1 MSLARTLTFFVVD
14 ISPSMGR
21 TRTVVEEFFDSKGE
35 VEQRERTVTNLEWC
49 LEFVSRK
56 TQALIFSGLK
66 TATMGLMTFGST
78 RTNNAIVDADN
89 ADDAANEGYAGID
102 EIAQLGQPTVATLEL
117 LRLLRACGEDEG
129 GHDADPLDALIC
141 ALTSLSDK
149 NRGGQSAS
157 AKSYKK
163 TIYLITDA
171 RHRMN
176 KDSVD
181 AIATKIRDERVS
193 LRVIGVDF
201 DDEEFGFKEPK
212 KDTVKAENEAW
223 WHSWL
228 TDLPE
233 SRIATAAH
241 AIEQATLPNVQMQ
254 GSAPY
259 SSALT
264 FGDPDNRY
272 STGGVM
278 HIPIKMYKLTTRVL
292 PMARKTMSKLAEQ
305 AVIARQGNG
314 ASPGHRQT
322 DVVPSSTPML
332 SSTDVSDGLTNTY
345 LVDTRRL
352 YFLAEEAK
360 EHGTEHAE
368 ALPEGAE
375 NSFSKA
381 YKLGASVIPIT
392 SDLDIQ
398 WESKSGLEIIHWV
411 KESTFRR
418 QYLLADIWNIF
429 ADAINSQAQ
438 VQLSSLSM
446 AMKAQGKYALVRF
459 VRRANA
465 EPKLGVLH
473 PVTRSDEDTAAD
485 YFHFSEI
492 PFSDDL
498 KRYTFPS
505 LDRVIT
511 ADGKVL
517 KDHRTLPTDK
527 MVSAMEGLIDSMDLM
542 HAFKDE
548 EGQGQAWFST
558 EDSFNPAIH
567 RMKEAVAY
575 RVMHPD
581 SKDLPRPHWE
591 VDKFLDRPGEIRE
604 ASEPW
609 ADKCKKAF
617 MIRYYPDKSLAK
629 VKQKRERDAA
639 AHAKRTDARYEL
651 DLGQAGADSGDEA
664 EGQNDAGAEKGPA
677 TSDEQKRFK
686 NSQGQSQPVKGKLID
701 EDEGDESEEEDMLA
715 PRRKT
720 RDVKEEPDLTQKTPE
735 KKGQP
740 SGGADGGETNGKD
753 GEQEDEEDGEAP
765 ESSIKILE
773 SDPVGSFLFHLE
785 DPKMDQGAVLRALQK
800 SVLSLISS
808 SSVKKDA
815 ARKAHEALRA
825 GKKAAA
831 EYDEAEEWNAFVRGF
846 KSAATSSTSSGVALP
861 EEGALAYLPEL
872 RASEEMRAFWQ
883 NYCVGDTSIGLITKE
898 EDEGLRSRVEQQEA
912 QEFVS
917 S

>member
-1 MSLARTLTFFVVD
+1 M
-14 ISPSMGR
+14 
-21 TRTVVEEFFDSKGE
+21 
-35 VEQRERTVTNLEWC
+35 
-49 LEFVSRK
+49 
-56 TQALIFSGLK
+56 
-66 TATMGLMTFGST
+66 
-78 RTNNAIVDADN
+78 
-89 ADDAANEGYAGID
+89 
-102 EIAQLGQPTVATLEL
+102 
-117 LRLLRACGEDEG
+117 
-129 GHDADPLDALIC
+129 
-141 ALTSLSDK
+141 SDK

-181 AIATKIRDERVS
+181 AIATKIKDERVS

-201 DDEEFGFKEPK
+201 DDDEFGFKEPK
-212 KDTVKAENEAW
+212 KDSVKAENEAW

-228 TDLPE
+228 ADLPE

-264 FGDPDNRY
+264 FGDADSRY

-305 AVIARQGNG
+305 AVIARQGNS
-314 ASPGHRQT
+314 ASPGHRQSEM
-322 DVVPSSTPML
+322 VPSSTPML
-332 SSTDVSDGLTNTY
+332 PSTDVSDGLTNTF

-360 EHGTEHAE
+360 EHGTDHAE

-398 WESKSGLEIIHWV
+398 WESKLGLEIIHWV

-418 QYLLADIWNIF
+418 QYLLGDIWNIF
-429 ADAINSQAQ
+429 ADANNSQAQ
-438 VQLSSLSM
+438 VQLSSLAM

-473 PVTRSDEDTAAD
+473 PVTRADEDTAAD
-485 YFHFSEI
+485 YFHFAEI

-558 EDSFNPAIH
+558 EDSFNPGIH

-575 RVMHPD
+575 RVMHPE

-651 DLGQAGADSGDEA
+651 DLGQAGPDSGDEA
-664 EGQNDAGAEKGPA
+664 EGQNGATAENGA
-677 TSDEQKRFK
+677 VGADEQKRFK
-686 NSQGQSQPVKGKLID
+686 NSQGHSQPVKGKLID
-701 EDEGDESEEEDMLA
+701 EDEGDDSEEEEEDMLA
-715 PRRKT
+715 PRRKAT
-720 RDVKEEPDLTQKTPE
+720 EVKEEPDLTQKTSE
-735 KKGQP
+735 KKGQV
-740 SGGADGGETNGKD
+740 SDGHDGAETNGKER
-753 GEQEDEEDGEAP
+753 EQEDEEDGEAP
-765 ESSIKILE
+765 EASIKILP
-773 SDPVGSFLFHLE
+773 SDPVGSFHFHLE

-800 SVLSLISS
+800 SILSLISS
-808 SSVKKDA
+808 PSADA
-815 ARKAHEALRA
+815 DSAGKAHKALRA

-831 EYDEAEEWNAFVRGF
+831 EYDEAEEWNAFIRRF
-846 KSAATSSTSSGVALP
+846 KSAASSSSSGEALP
-861 EEGALAYLPEL
+861 DEGALAYLPEL
-872 RASEEMRAFWQ
+872 QASEDKRAFWQ
-883 NYCVGDTSIGLITKE
+883 KYCVGDTAIGLITKE

-912 QEFVS
+912 REVS
-917 S
+917 VWPLKPPSEGVLAPIERRTLINHVHFDP